1 MPERGIMP
9 WERGGGFAAD
19 MFGFLDE
26 DPRVRLMREENY
38 DRTQADVKAQARLE
52 NPRWVDTPSAV
63 FDELIAPIDRRY
75 ESDVEKERRLQR
87 EALSQRNAFR
97 TVSPGSMV
105 IDPESGEVI
114 ANNPTTPK
122 LQRHKIPLGFDI
134 WDKPSQFIDMTEDE
148 FNSQYDTLPQVS
160 RDSAIGKLLRS
171 RRPATTTQSESA
183 QQPFG
188 FIGKEGGSNAFNNPF
203 RRGFESISR
212 TNSPASSGIK
222 IRSIRVK

>member
-134 WDKPSQFIDMTEDE
+134 WGKPSQFIDMTEDE
-148 FNSQYDTLPQVS
+148 FGSQYDTLPQVS
-160 RDSAIGKLLRS
+160 KDSEIGKLLRS
-171 RRPATTTQSESA
+171 RRPATTSQSDSGR
-183 QQPFG
+183 QPFG
-188 FIGKEGGSNAFNNPF
+188 IIGSEATNLFSNPF

-212 TNSPASSGIK
+212 TNAPASSGIK
-222 IRSIRVK
+222 IRSIRQK